1 MVNCQIHAL
10 SMNPVLIALL
20 EPLKVFLDLKDLVE
34 ISVLKE
40 CEIALEIQGQ
50 GYVYVSAPELD
61 FSYWNSLCHTLA
73 NMNGLIFDIENNPI
87 LSTRLPDLSGKKF
100 HRFEAML
107 GPFVEQGISIS
118 IRMSRETKRSLED
131 FGLSG
136 KVKEQVLSTVRL
148 GSAILISGGT
158 SSGKT
163 TLLNLLV
170 QEIPL
175 EKRILTI
182 EDTREL
188 NLPHKNWKAYTIPRN
203 DSATSI
209 SYKAIIDHFMRSRPD
224 IVITGEVS
232 IPNSFPI
239 LRLLNTGH
247 KGFMCTIH
255 ANSPLLAL
263 EEAFEQNLR
272 LGGHPVINANQFLKK
287 TIDLVIQVDQVG
299 VDRREIT
306 ALWKPQ
312 ENDFM
317 SLSGDMKFKEV
328 P

>member
-1 MVNCQIHAL
+1 MVNFQTGTFL
-10 SMNPVLIALL
+10 MNPVLIALL
-20 EPLKVFLDLKDLVE
+20 EPLKTFLETKDLVE

-40 CEIALEIQGQ
+40 GEVALEIEGQ
-50 GYVYVSAPELD
+50 GYIYKSAPELD
-61 FSYWNSLCHTLA
+61 FSYWKNLCHTLA
-73 NMNGLIFDIENNPI
+73 NMNGLVFDLENHPI
-87 LSTRLPDLSGKKF
+87 LSTRLPDQQNKKF
-100 HRFEAML
+100 HRFEAMM
-107 GPFVEQGISIS
+107 GPFVENGISIS
-118 IRMSRETKRSLED
+118 IRISRDTKRSLED

-136 KVKEQVLSTVRL
+136 KVKEQVLSIVRE
-148 GSAILISGGT
+148 GRAILISGGT

-175 EKRILTI
+175 HKRILTV

-203 DSATSI
+203 DQDANI
-209 SYKAIIDHFMRSRPD
+209 SYQAIIDHFMRSRPD
-224 IVITGEVS
+224 VVITGEVS

-255 ANSPLLAL
+255 ANGPELAL

-272 LGGHPVINANQFLKK
+272 LGGHPVINAAQFLKK
-287 TIDLVIQVDQVG
+287 TIDLVIQVDHLG
-299 VDRREIT
+299 LDRRGIT
-306 ALWKPQ
+306 ALWEPQ
-312 ENDFM
+312 KDVLVHF
-317 SLSGDMKFKEV
+317 
-328 P
+328 